1 MGNKYFVHEI
11 RTGKATFKGIVFCDT
26 FDDAKQT
33 YHAFLGA
40 YAYGHDPDTA
50 FVQAMITDMN
60 GITHLKE
67 TWLAP
72 TLEQPAEE

>member
-11 RTGKATFKGIVFCDT
+11 RTGTESFKGIVICDT
-26 FDDAKQT
+26 FDAAKQG

-40 YAYGHDPDTA
+40 YAYGHDSKTD
-50 FVQAMITDMN
+50 FCQAMITDMT
-60 GITHLKE
+60 GTVHYEE

-72 TLEQPAEE
+72 TEEE